1 MDLIEKIT
9 QGDVLT
15 IARLITKV
23 EKNDPDSIKIIKEI
37 YSKSGRAH
45 LVGITGPPGA
55 GKSCLVSALVKQ
67 FREENKTVGVLAVD
81 PSSPLTGG
89 AFLGD
94 RARMDDLSR
103 DEGIFIRSLASR
115 GASGGL
121 SEAVSDAAD
130 ILDVAGKDIIIIE
143 TVGVGQGEIEI
154 TKIAHTVI
162 LVLVPG
168 YGDTLQALKAG
179 ILEVAD
185 IVVVNKA
192 DLPDSQRAYD
202 EITSMH
208 RQKFCEQNED
218 CWQVP
223 IIKTSAHNGTGVDE
237 LSRSISGHFKYLAE
251 HKALHNKNSD
261 RRTRQFLDIL
271 TRKVRDEFLSTLKTD
286 PKLQKWVKGIGDLKL
301 DPYTASEQVIEMFKQ
316 SRGGSGR

>member
-1 MDLIEKIT
+1 MDLIEKII
-9 QGDVLT
+9 QGDILT

-23 EKNDPDSIKIIKEI
+23 EKNDPESIEIVKAI

-45 LVGITGPPGA
+45 LIGITGPPGA
-55 GKSCLVSALVKQ
+55 GKSCLVASLVKQ
-67 FREENKTVGVLAVD
+67 FRKENKTVGVLAVD

-94 RARMDDLSR
+94 RARMDDLSC
-103 DEGIFIRSLASR
+103 DDGVFIRSLASR

-130 ILDVAGKDIIIIE
+130 ILDVAGKDVVIIE

-154 TKIAHTVI
+154 TKIAHTVV

-185 IVVVNKA
+185 IIVVNKA

-208 RQKFCEQNED
+208 RQNFCEQDEN
-218 CWQVP
+218 CRQVP
-223 IIKTSAHNGTGVDE
+223 VIKTSARNGSGVDE
-237 LSRSISGHFKYLAE
+237 LSGMISEHHEYLKKHAGLY
-251 HKALHNKNSD
+251 KKNSD

-271 TRKVRDEFLSTLKTD
+271 TRKVRDEFLSALKTD
-286 PKLQKWVKGIGDLKL
+286 PKLRKWVKGIGDLKL
-301 DPYTASEQVIEMFKQ
+301 DPYTASEQVIEIFKQ
-316 SRGGSGR
+316 SRVGSGK